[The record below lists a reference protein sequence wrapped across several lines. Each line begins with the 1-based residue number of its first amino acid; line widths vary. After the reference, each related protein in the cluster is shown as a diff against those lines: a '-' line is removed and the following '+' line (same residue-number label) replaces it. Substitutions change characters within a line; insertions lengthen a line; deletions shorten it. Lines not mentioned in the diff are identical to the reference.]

1 MQNVF
6 KRLLAAGG
14 IAIGSMAGTAAAQQT
29 GLYLGGSAG
38 MTSVDVCDD
47 LSGLGLT
54 DCDDSDIGLKL
65 FGGYRINQNFAA
77 EVGFIDLGEV
87 TVSGPGGSGSV
98 ESDGIQFAGV
108 GIIPV
113 NPQFDVF
120 GKLGFFMWDVS
131 ASGPG
136 GTADDD
142 GTDLMFGVGAAWKF
156 SPQLAA
162 RAEWE
167 RFDLDG
173 DDVDFLSI
181 GLQFNF

>member
-1 MQNVF
+1 MP
-6 KRLLAAGG
+6 
-14 IAIGSMAGTAAAQQT
+14 
-29 GLYLGGSAG
+29 
-38 MTSVDVCDD
+38 
-47 LSGLGLT
+47 
-54 DCDDSDIGLKL
+54 
-65 FGGYRINQNFAA
+65 
-77 EVGFIDLGEV
+77 